1 MMCAMNSEKRWRS
14 NSAWSDVTPQRP
26 PETPEQMAKIRAEN
40 LLRSEADKRYVNLTV
55 EINLAAIKAQAC
67 GRFMPKEPFYTGKL
81 K

>member
-1 MMCAMNSEKRWRS
+1 
-14 NSAWSDVTPQRP
+14 
-26 PETPEQMAKIRAEN
+26 MAKIRAEN
-40 LLRSEADKRYVNLTV
+40 QRRHAADKRYVNLTV